1 MTPTVFIV
9 DDDRAMRDALSQL
22 LENAGL
28 LVVPYA
34 DGPAFLAGC
43 GEDCAGCIV
52 LDVAMPGMSGL
63 QVQAALMER
72 GVQIP
77 ILFLTGHGDIPMTVK
92 AVQAGAMDFLE
103 KPIRGDVLLERVRRA
118 LALDA
123 ERRRAERESRETQ
136 QRHRRLSPREREVMA
151 LVVSGLS
158 SKQIA
163 KKLDLSPRTIEVHRI
178 HVMQKMG
185 AENVVDLVN
194 MAAHTE
200 R

>member
-9 DDDRAMRDALSQL
+9 DDDPAMRDALCQL

-43 GEDCAGCIV
+43 GENCAGCIL
-52 LDVAMPGMSGL
+52 LDVAMPGMSGQ

-72 GVQIP
+72 GVRIP
-77 ILFLTGHGDIPMTVK
+77 ILFLTGHGDIPMAVK
-92 AVQAGAMDFLE
+92 AVQAGAVDFLE
-103 KPIRGDVLLERVRRA
+103 KPILGDVLLERVRRA
-118 LALDA
+118 LALDE
-123 ERRRAERESRETQ
+123 ERRRAEGESREV
-136 QRHRRLSPREREVMA
+136 QRRYRRLSPRERQVMG

-158 SKQIA
+158 SKEIA
-163 KKLDLSPRTIEVHRI
+163 RELDLSPRTIEVHRI

-185 AENVVDLVN
+185 AENLVDLVN